1 MIVVQDVYTPGG
13 DGLLLLVDLLR
24 QARQRWVALH
34 GQDLAGRL
42 LLPLTGL
49 GRQAIWQF
57 ELDSFGRYEA
67 LRGAFERDGEASHVV
82 RRIDASCRDRLCT
95 FHSVIGHADEDAEVR
110 FDGVVVQ
117 ARYVP
122 RHGQRDRCLSLLR
135 EWQRDWAGE
144 HEPAMKGRI
153 LGFTS
158 TGITHD
164 LIWQAEYPSAAD
176 YERAYKRWS
185 ASDAFEAWAREFRNS
200 YATNTHAI
208 LRIDD
213 A

>member
-1 MIVVQDVYTPGG
+1 MIVVQDTYHPGDEG
-13 DGLLLLVDLLR
+13 LFLLLDLLR
-24 QARQRWVALH
+24 QARKRWVARH
-34 GQDLAGRL
+34 GQDLGGRL
-42 LLPLTGL
+42 LVPFTGL
-49 GRQAIWQF
+49 GRQVIWQF
-57 ELDSFGRYEA
+57 ELDSFGLYEA
-67 LRGAFERDGEASHVV
+67 LRLAFEQDDEGAHLV
-82 RRIDASCRDRLCT
+82 RRIDASCRNRTCT
-95 FHSVIGHADEDAEVR
+95 FHTVVGHEDEDAEVR
-110 FDGVVVQ
+110 LDGVVVQ

-135 EWQRDWAGE
+135 EWQRDWASA

-158 TGITHD
+158 TGVTHD

-185 ASDAFEAWAREFRNS
+185 SSEAFDAWAHDFRDS
-200 YATNTHAI
+200 YASNTHAI
-208 LRIDD
+208 LRIED